1 MLISSDNLKK
11 KNNRILGEIL
21 LFGIYKFKII
31 QMVGTLH
38 VAAIKVTEFVSMFNT
53 MSWIETM
60 TTKG

>member
-1 MLISSDNLKK
+1 MLISSDNFKK